1 LGRKKPS
8 VANVPAMGVAGADR
22 DHPQRR
28 RIGGHAMANRTA
40 LQRQCAMAVSRARTA
55 RNSFALYFVC
65 GTARMARSISAW
77 ILGLLS
83 IAMWE
88 MPKSPPRLM
97 FESLP

>member
-1 LGRKKPS
+1 MLLAPIATIRSG
-8 VANVPAMGVAGADR
+8 AALAATPAHINA
-22 DHPQRR
+22 
-28 RIGGHAMANRTA
+28 AMANRTA
-40 LQRQCAMAVSRARTA
+40 LPRQCAMAVSRARTA